1 MVIMEIVFLF
11 IGILIGAVAAFL
23 IAKYKYGNDSKI
35 SVEEVEVLKRE
46 KAKSEEKVSIY
57 EKDLTELKE
66 AVDKE
71 RTRFLELNSQFSGI
85 KTENKNL
92 EEKLAEHKKEV
103 EELQER
109 FRTEFKNLANEILED
124 KSKRFAQQNQEN
136 LKTIL
141 DPLRDRITDFRKRVD
156 EIHQSDTKSYSEL
169 NTHLKN
175 LQELN
180 KRMSDEAE
188 NLTKALKGDTK
199 VMGSWGEFILE
210 KILERSGLVKD
221 EHYTVQESF
230 TDETGRRLRPD
241 VIIKLPEKKSVIIDS
256 KVSLVAYEKYSSS
269 GDELAK
275 EKAIKEHLISLR
287 SHIRGLSAK
296 DYQNIEDLNP
306 PDFVLMFI
314 PIEPAFSLAVQKE
327 PAIFNEAFDKNIV
340 IVSPSTLLATLRT
353 IENIWRRENQNRNAM
368 EIAKQSGAL
377 YDKFV
382 GFVEDLAD
390 IGKRLDQSKDAYR
403 KAMNKL
409 HDGQGNIVKR
419 IENIKELGAKAS
431 KTIPDNLLDRADND

>member
-66 AVDKE
+66 AVEKE

-199 VMGSWGEFILE
+199 VMGSWGEFVLE

-256 KVSLVAYEKYSSS
+256 KVSLVAYEKYASA
-269 GDELAK
+269 EN
-275 EKAIKEHLISLR
+275 EVEIETAIKDHLISIR
-287 SHIRGLSAK
+287 GHIRGLSAK
-296 DYQNIEDLNP
+296 DYQNIEGLNP

>member
-35 SVEEVEVLKRE
+35 SVEEAEALKRD
-46 KAKSEEKVSIY
+46 KAKSEEKISIY

-66 AVDKE
+66 AVEKE

-256 KVSLVAYEKYSSS
+256 KVSLVAYEKYASA
-269 GDELAK
+269 EN
-275 EKAIKEHLISLR
+275 EVEIETAIKDHLISIR
-287 SHIRGLSAK
+287 GHIRGLSAK

-353 IENIWRRENQNRNAM
+353 IENIWRRESQNRNAM

-409 HDGQGNIVKR
+409 HDGQGNIVRR
-419 IENIKELGAKAS
+419 IESIKELGAKAS

>member
-1 MVIMEIVFLF
+1 MEIIYLI
-11 IGILIGAVAAFL
+11 IGLLIGALSAFL
-23 IAKYKYGNDSKI
+23 IAKFKYGSDSKI
-35 SVEEVEVLKRE
+35 SVEELSELQTE
-46 KAKSEEKVSIY
+46 KAKADEKVNLY
-57 EKDLTELKE
+57 EKELAELKDTVE
-66 AVDKE
+66 NE
-71 RTRFLELNSQFSGI
+71 RSSFVELNSSFSEI

-92 EEKLAEHKKEV
+92 EEKLAEHKQEV
-103 EELQER
+103 QELQEK
-109 FRTEFKNLANEILED
+109 FRIEFKNLANEILED
-124 KSKRFAQQNQEN
+124 KSKRFTEQNQEN
-136 LKTIL
+136 LKNIL
-141 DPLRDRITDFRKRVD
+141 EPLRDRIKEFRERVD

-169 NTHLKN
+169 TAHLKN
-175 LQELN
+175 LQDLN
-180 KRMSDEAE
+180 QRMSEEAE
-188 NLTKALKGDTK
+188 NLTKALKGDTR
-199 VMGSWGEFILE
+199 VMGSWGEFVLE

-230 TDETGRRLRPD
+230 TDENGKRLRPD
-241 VIIKLPEKKSVIIDS
+241 VIVKLPEKKSVIIDS
-256 KVSLVAYEKYSSS
+256 KVSLVAYEKYSSTES
-269 GDELAK
+269 ETER
-275 EKAIKEHLISLR
+275 EKAIKDHLISIR
-287 SHIRGLSAK
+287 GHIKGLSAK

-314 PIEPAFSLAVQKE
+314 PIEPAFSLAVQKD
-327 PAIFNEAFDKNIV
+327 PTVFNEAFDKNIV

-382 GFVEDLAD
+382 GFVEDLSN

-431 KTIPDNLLDRADND
+431 KSLPDNLIESADD